1 MEARLFLRGRHL
13 ASGSPGSIT
22 ISRHLITMASDS
34 SRRPAP
40 FTDPDFYGWFST
52 LTEEENATRLKVREL
67 MERVVVP
74 VVNDHWQREE
84 FPRELIGEIRK
95 VDLLDR
101 WYRDEPGPPPV
112 ARAVISLELARV
124 DPGSA
129 SFFGVH
135 AGLCMGSIALCGS
148 DEQKEE
154 WLPPLRRWERI
165 GAFGLTEPEVGS
177 ATARGLTMRCRRDGD
192 GWVLDGQKKWIGNA
206 TFADVVVIWARGE
219 EPGAVHGF
227 LVRTGNPGYAVEKI
241 TGKVAQRTVQ
251 SGLITLRGCRVPE
264 SDRLPGAR
272 TFADVARIL
281 RVGRAGVAWQ
291 AVGCAMGAYEHALAY
306 ALKRQQFGRPI
317 AGFQLIQQKLVL
329 MLGNITAM
337 LGLALRVTRMQED
350 GTQRDEH
357 SALAKQFCAAKCREV
372 VALARDLMGGN
383 GILLEHGAAR
393 LFADAEA
400 IYSYEG
406 TNEMNTLIVGRAIT
420 GHSAFV

>member
-1 MEARLFLRGRHL
+1 VSTTE
-13 ASGSPGSIT
+13 
-22 ISRHLITMASDS
+22 
-34 SRRPAP
+34 RRREPPPIDA
-40 FTDPDFYGWFST
+40 DFYGWFST
-52 LTEEENATRLKVREL
+52 LTDEEADTRLRVRRL
-67 MERVVVP
+67 METVVAP
-74 VVNDHWQREE
+74 VVNECWQREE
-84 FPRELIGEIRK
+84 FPRQVVDEVRGL
-95 VDLLDR
+95 DLLDG

-112 ARAVISLELARV
+112 ARAVISMELARV
-124 DPGSA
+124 DPGTA

-135 AGLCMGSIALCGS
+135 AGLCMGSIAMCGS
-148 DEQKEE
+148 DAQKAE
-154 WLPPLRRWERI
+154 WLPLLRRWERI

-177 ATARGLTMRCRRDGD
+177 GTAGGLTMRCRRDGD

-206 TFADVVVIWARGE
+206 PFADVVVIWARGE

-227 LVRTGNPGYAVEKI
+227 LVRTENPAYRVEKI
-241 TGKVAQRTVQ
+241 TGKIAQRTVQ
-251 SGLITLRGCRVPE
+251 SGLITLDGCRVPE
-264 SDRLPGAR
+264 GDRLPGASS
-272 TFADVARIL
+272 FADVARIL

-291 AVGCAMGAYEHALAY
+291 AVGCAMGAYEHALRY
-306 ALKRQQFGRPI
+306 ARERQQFGRPI
-317 AGFQLIQQKLVL
+317 AGFQLIQQKLVT

-337 LGLALRVTRMQED
+337 LGMALRVTRMQED

-357 SALAKQFCAAKCREV
+357 SALAKQFCAAKCRET

-406 TNEMNTLIVGRAIT
+406 TNEMTTLIVGRAIT

>member
-1 MEARLFLRGRHL
+1 VAND
-13 ASGSPGSIT
+13 A
-22 ISRHLITMASDS
+22 A
-34 SRRPAP
+34 RRPP
-40 FTDPDFYGWFST
+40 PPIDPDFYGYFST
-52 LTEEENATRLKVREL
+52 LTEEESATRLAVRGL
-67 MERVVVP
+67 MESVVAP
-74 VVNDHWQREE
+74 VVNACWQKEE
-84 FPRELIGEIRK
+84 FPAQLIGEIPK
-95 VDLLDR
+95 LGLLDR
-101 WYRDEPGPPPV
+101 WYHDEPGPPPV
-112 ARAVISLELARV
+112 ARAVISMEMARV

-148 DEQKEE
+148 EEQKAE
-154 WLPPLRRWERI
+154 WLPALRRWEKI

-177 ATARGLTMRCRRDGD
+177 ATAKGLTMRCRRDGD

-206 TFADVVVIWARGE
+206 PFADVVVIWAGGE

-227 LVRTGNPGYAVEKI
+227 LVRTENPGYGVEKI
-241 TGKVAQRTVQ
+241 TGKIAQRTVQ
-251 SGLITLRGCRVPE
+251 SGLITLDGCRVPE

-272 TFADVARIL
+272 TFKDVARIL
-281 RVGRAGVAWQ
+281 RIGRAGVAWQ

-306 ALKRQQFGRPI
+306 ALAREQFGRPI

-357 SALAKQFCAAKCREV
+357 SALAKQFCAAKCRET

>member
-1 MEARLFLRGRHL
+1 
-13 ASGSPGSIT
+13 
-22 ISRHLITMASDS
+22 MASDS

-95 VDLLDR
+95 LDLLDR

-148 DEQKEE
+148 DAQKEE
-154 WLPPLRRWERI
+154 WLPPLRRWDRI

-227 LVRTGNPGYAVEKI
+227 LVRTDNPGYAVEKI

-251 SGLITLRGCRVPE
+251 SGLITLSGCRVPE

-317 AGFQLIQQKLVL
+317 AGFQLMQQKLVL

-357 SALAKQFCAAKCREV
+357 SALAKQFCAARCREV

>member
-1 MEARLFLRGRHL
+1 
-13 ASGSPGSIT
+13 
-22 ISRHLITMASDS
+22 MAE
-34 SRRPAP
+34 RAP
-40 FTDPDFYGWFST
+40 MLDPDFYGYFST
-52 LTEEENATRLKVREL
+52 LTEEENETRLKVREL
-67 MERVVVP
+67 MERVVAP

-84 FPRELIGEIRK
+84 FPHALRGEIAK
-95 VDLLDR
+95 LGLLDP
-101 WYRDEPGPPPV
+101 WYRDEPGPRPV

-148 DEQKEE
+148 AAQKEE
-154 WLPPLRRWERI
+154 WLPPLRTWERV

-177 ATARGLTMRCRRDGD
+177 GTARGLTMRCRRDGD
-192 GWVLDGQKKWIGNA
+192 GWVLDGQKKWIGNSP
-206 TFADVVVIWARGE
+206 FADVVVIWARGE

-227 LVRTGNPGYAVEKI
+227 LLRKGTPGFGVEKI
-241 TGKVAQRTVQ
+241 TGKIAQRTVQ
-251 SGLITLRGCRVPE
+251 SGLITLSGCRVPE
-264 SDRLPGAR
+264 SDRLPGAS
-272 TFADVARIL
+272 TFKDVARIL
-281 RVGRAGVAWQ
+281 RVGRAGVSWQ
-291 AVGCAMGAYEHALAY
+291 AVGCAIGAYEHALAY
-306 ALKRQQFGRPI
+306 ALDREQFGRPI
-317 AGFQLIQQKLVL
+317 AGFQLIQQKLVT

-420 GHSAFV
+420 GQSAFV

>member
-1 MEARLFLRGRHL
+1 VATPD
-13 ASGSPGSIT
+13 A
-22 ISRHLITMASDS
+22 
-34 SRRPAP
+34 RRPP
-40 FTDPDFYGWFST
+40 PPIDPDFYGWFST
-52 LTEEENATRLKVREL
+52 LTEEESATRLAVRRV
-67 MERVVVP
+67 METVVAP
-74 VVNDHWQREE
+74 VVNQCWQAEE
-84 FPRELIGEIRK
+84 FPHALRDAFRGM
-95 VDLLDR
+95 DLLDR
-101 WYRDEPGPPPV
+101 WYHDEPGPPAV
-112 ARAVISLELARV
+112 ARAVISMEMARV

-148 DEQKEE
+148 DAQKAE
-154 WLPPLRRWERI
+154 WLPALRRWERV

-177 ATARGLTMRCRRDGD
+177 GTAGGLTMRCRRDGD

-206 TFADVVVIWARGE
+206 TFADVVTIWARGE

-227 LVRTGNPGYAVEKI
+227 LVRTENPAYRVEKI
-241 TGKVAQRTVQ
+241 TGKIAQRTVQ
-251 SGLITLRGCRVPE
+251 SGLITLDGCRIPE
-264 SDRLPGAR
+264 SDRLPGAG
-272 TFADVARIL
+272 TFKDVARIL

-291 AVGCAMGAYEHALAY
+291 AVGCAMGAYEHAMAY
-306 ALKRQQFGRPI
+306 ARTREQFGRPI
-317 AGFQLIQQKLVL
+317 AGFQLIQQKLVG

-337 LGLALRVTRMQED
+337 LGMALRVTRMQED

-357 SALAKQFCAAKCREV
+357 SALAKQFCAAKCRET

>member
-1 MEARLFLRGRHL
+1 VATD
-13 ASGSPGSIT
+13 P
-22 ISRHLITMASDS
+22 
-34 SRRPAP
+34 SRRRPP
-40 FTDPDFYGWFST
+40 SLDPDFYGYFST
-52 LTEEENATRLKVREL
+52 FTEEENETRLKVRAL
-67 MERVVVP
+67 MEGVVAP
-74 VVNDHWQREE
+74 VVNQCWQAEE
-84 FPRELIGEIRK
+84 FPHQLRGEIAK
-95 VDLLDR
+95 LGLLEG

-112 ARAVISLELARV
+112 ARAVISLEMARV

-148 DEQKEE
+148 DAQKEE
-154 WLPPLRRWERI
+154 WLPPLRRWERV

-192 GWVLDGQKKWIGNA
+192 AWVLEGQKKWIGNA

-227 LVRTGNPGYAVEKI
+227 LVRTDNPAYGVEKI

-251 SGLITLRGCRVPE
+251 SGLITLDGCRVPE
-264 SDRLPGAR
+264 SDRLPGAS

-281 RVGRAGVAWQ
+281 RVGRAGVSWQ
-291 AVGCAMGAYEHALAY
+291 AVGCAIGAYEHALAY
-306 ALKRQQFGRPI
+306 ALKREQFGRPI